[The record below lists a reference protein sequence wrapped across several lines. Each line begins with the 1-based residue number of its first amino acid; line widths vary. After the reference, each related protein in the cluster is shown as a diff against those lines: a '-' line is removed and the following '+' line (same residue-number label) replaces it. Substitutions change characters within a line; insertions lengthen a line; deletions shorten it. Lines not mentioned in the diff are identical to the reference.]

1 MKQPGGNVSYG
12 NWPLTKLNPRQP
24 LSNHSLATGRH
35 SGPVELWISLRGEAS
50 VRDTPHLKSFM
61 MVHSR
66 AKKKKKQDKRCK
78 DVLNTFHSS

>member
-12 NWPLTKLNPRQP
+12 NWPLIKLNPRQP

-61 MVHSR
+61 MVHSGTPPP
-66 AKKKKKQDKRCK
+66 KRCK
-78 DVLNTFHSS
+78 DILNTCHSN

>member
-12 NWPLTKLNPRQP
+12 NWPLIKLNPRQP
-24 LSNHSLATGRH
+24 LSNHSLATERH

-61 MVHSR
+61 MVHSGTPPPQ
-66 AKKKKKQDKRCK
+66 KKNKTK
-78 DVLNTFHSS
+78 DVKIY

>member
-12 NWPLTKLNPRQP
+12 NWPLIKLNPRQP

-66 AKKKKKQDKRCK
+66 NPPPPQKNKTK
-78 DVLNTFHSS
+78 DVKIY